1 MLYRYQ
7 VINGQGIRYQGQL
20 EAETRAEAA
29 LRLQLKGLFVI
40 RLQADWLGLI
50 SRLKEA
56 QDERRQLVLACR
68 QLSVM
73 VRAGIPAGE
82 GVRVIAS
89 GTGSSKDRIA
99 AAFSEVYCLISG
111 GASLSEAMKGAG
123 GLFPL
128 PLIAAVRAGEA
139 GGILEE
145 VLDRQASSMEKDY
158 RSSQQLKTALAYPVF
173 LLLMLVVMVAFMLIA
188 VLPVFAALFDDMSA
202 ELPWNTRFLLAMG
215 ELLSENWQLILV
227 MLLSVV
233 VLVKQV
239 KNNSA
244 ADMRLNQLLL
254 RIPYVGRLIQLS
266 ELRCWLDTMSMLLAG
281 GVLADEAVRLSASVL
296 ENSYLRQRLRV
307 AEALLTRGEDI
318 YDACCQAGCFPVF
331 VLELINVGNASG
343 EMVKMLAE
351 GAAICQLEAETI
363 EHRIEALAEPVAVL
377 LTGALTGFIVLSIIW
392 PVLEMLT
399 IYSHVF

>member
-20 EAETRAEAA
+20 EAENRSEAA

-89 GTGSSKDRIA
+89 GTGSSKNRIA
-99 AAFSEVYCLISG
+99 AA
-111 GASLSEAMKGAG
+111 LSEAMKGAG

-233 VLVKQV
+233 VLLKQV

>member
-7 VINGQGIRYQGQL
+7 AINGQGIRYQGQL
-20 EAETRAEAA
+20 EAETRSEAA

-89 GTGSSKDRIA
+89 GTGSSKNRIA

-145 VLDRQASSMEKDY
+145 VLDRQASSMEKGY
-158 RSSQQLKTALAYPVF
+158 RSSQQLKTA
-173 LLLMLVVMVAFMLIA
+173 LLMLVVMVAFMLIA

-233 VLVKQV
+233 VLLKQV